1 MLDLNFEEAY
11 AQAQAR
17 FAASLATIKQMA
29 KGIERWGRSLSDAQ
43 AAALFLIYPPE
54 TVKWLL
60 GKKRYYRLYARY
72 RRVYRL
78 PRQRSSRRLAV
89 QAKRAARGLD
99 IWGKPRSCETAP
111 LMV

>member
-1 MLDLNFEEAY
+1 MPDLTFEQALT
-11 AQAQAR
+11 QAQAR
-17 FAASLATIKQMA
+17 FAETLATIMQLA
-29 KGIERWGRSLSDAQ
+29 TGIERWGRSLTDAQ

-60 GKKRYYRLYARY
+60 GKKRYYRLYTRY